1 MNISRLH
8 SLFEQLQH
16 LSLMLVLAVLRMSI
30 INLLCLLE
38 QAVKDDSGKG
48 ITVYIPNSITS
59 SLFLPYKTVCCLVEQ
74 RSTQL
79 QTLSSIDTNVILMYF
94 ADHLD
99 GIIWFWAA
107 RAAGDIPCICP
118 PLARDLD

>member
-30 INLLCLLE
+30 RNLLCLLE
-38 QAVKDDSGKG
+38 QAVKDDSGQG
-48 ITVYIPNSITS
+48 ITVYLPNSITS

-94 ADHLD
+94 AVTLTASF
-99 GIIWFWAA
+99 GSGQLEQLGTFRVFVLLLLEI
-107 RAAGDIPCICP
+107 
-118 PLARDLD
+118 